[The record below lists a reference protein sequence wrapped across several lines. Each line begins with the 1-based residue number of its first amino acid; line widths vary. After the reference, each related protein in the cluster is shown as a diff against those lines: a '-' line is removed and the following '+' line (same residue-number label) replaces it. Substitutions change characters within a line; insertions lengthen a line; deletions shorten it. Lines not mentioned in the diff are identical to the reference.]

1 MADFRK
7 AFLKTSIAE
16 GGYSNNS
23 LDMGGETYR
32 GISRRYFP
40 DWKGWEII
48 DIEKKKP
55 GPNPVNDIS
64 PSIRKGL
71 NDLVEFFYK
80 ENFWNRFLGDEIPN
94 QEIAEELYDTS
105 VNMGISRGVIFLQ
118 VSLNVLNRNGELYPD
133 IVEDGKIGSTTIRT
147 LNTYLKYDKPELLL
161 KIMNVLQGMHYIE
174 FMKKSPTQEAFAR
187 GWFSRVEINK
197 G

>member
-1 MADFRK
+1 MADFKK
-7 AFLKTSIAE
+7 AFLKTSDIE
-16 GGYSNNS
+16 GGYSNNP
-23 LDMGGETYR
+23 LDKGGETYR

-40 DWKGWEII
+40 DMKLWEII

-55 GPNPVNDIS
+55 GPDPINNIS
-64 PSIRKGL
+64 PSVRKGL
-71 NDLVEFFYK
+71 DDLVFLFFK
-80 ENFWNRFLGDEIPN
+80 ENFWNRFLGDEISN

-105 VNMGISRGVIFLQ
+105 VNMGISRAITFLQ
-118 VSLNVLNRNGELYPD
+118 ISLNVLNRNGDVYPD
-133 IVEDGKIGSTTIRT
+133 IVEDGKIGSTTLKT

-174 FMKKSPTQEAFAR
+174 FMRESPTQEAFAR

-197 G
+197 A